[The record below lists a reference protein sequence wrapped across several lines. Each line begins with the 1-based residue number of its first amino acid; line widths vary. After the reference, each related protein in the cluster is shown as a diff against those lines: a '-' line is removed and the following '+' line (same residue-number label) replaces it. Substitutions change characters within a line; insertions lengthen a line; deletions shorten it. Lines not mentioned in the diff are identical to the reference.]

1 MESAPSFPGPLFQ
14 NKGRCSAFGMEIIF
28 HSHAN
33 KTHFH
38 KKGCAPSLILKVR
51 VFGTQKWPI
60 HTDPT
65 PPLTPQ
71 TIVGRVCLAFFSE
84 FQLCVGWGEGELQKR
99 SKRMHFF
106 MRELRNDRKI

>member
-1 MESAPSFPGPLFQ
+1 
-14 NKGRCSAFGMEIIF
+14 MEIIF

-84 FQLCVGWGEGELQKR
+84 FQLCVGWGGGRTAETFEKDALFYERTQK
-99 SKRMHFF
+99 
-106 MRELRNDRKI
+106 

>member
-1 MESAPSFPGPLFQ
+1 
-14 NKGRCSAFGMEIIF
+14 MEIIF

-51 VFGTQKWPI
+51 VFVTQKWPI

-71 TIVGRVCLAFFSE
+71 TIVGRVCLAFFFRVST
-84 FQLCVGWGEGELQKR
+84 LCRVGGGRTAETFEKDALFYERTQK
-99 SKRMHFF
+99 
-106 MRELRNDRKI
+106 